1 MKSAGVGKI
10 FEDGQIVFR
19 QGEVGECLV
28 VVQDGEVE
36 VIDET
41 AGRETILRIA
51 RTNDIVGEE
60 AVFERERRATTV
72 RARGTVRVLTITRR
86 HLLRRINE
94 DPSLAFN
101 LAQKMSRRIRELSAE
116 VVKLRHQIDGTAGR
130 A

>member
-1 MKSAGVGKI
+1 MKGAGVGKI
-10 FEDGQIVFR
+10 YDDGQIVFR
-19 QGEVGECLV
+19 QGEVGDCLF

-41 AGRETILRIA
+41 AGHETLLRVA

-72 RARGTVRVLTITRR
+72 RARGTARVLTISRR

-101 LAQKMSRRIRELSAE
+101 LVQKMSRRIRELNAE
-116 VVKLRHQIDGTAGR
+116 VVKLRHQIGGTTRR